1 MISLFSLIAA
11 GVGDPCKFPS
21 GSNFLDFPT
30 WYSYLNG
37 TYAPGPGGSLVC
49 SNPQLTSLGDI
60 WLIIVAIIGILL
72 RLAALVAVFGVLY
85 GGVLYVTS
93 QGEPEKNAK
102 ARSALVYALSG
113 LILAVIASAVVS
125 FIAGSFKAG

>member
-1 MISLFSLIAA
+1 MIKLLMLA
-11 GVGDPCKFPS
+11 
-21 GSNFLDFPT
+21 NFLGFPT
-30 WYSYLNG
+30 WYEYLPKN
-37 TYAPGPGGSLVC
+37 TDGSP
-49 SNPQLTSLGDI
+49 SIKGIGDI
-60 WLIIVAIIGILL
+60 WLIVAAAINILL

-102 ARSALVYALSG
+102 ARSALVYALGG

-125 FIAGSFKAG
+125 FIAGSFNG